1 MTLLKKQSSLAWELR
16 GYLWG
21 AAEIVVSCRRDAL
34 VPRYRGYVV
43 SVSPT
48 DATFELDDARWGE
61 PVLIPVDLVLTVR
74 RPHYHEDGP
83 EPERDR
89 PVVRPAIQSY
99 QQMPGQLTLGG
110 EPPPVSKRTRIA
122 MERAAGMLLS
132 QELLD
137 VLAAL
142 DAAARGRQSVS
153 SLEVADAAGES
164 LQWTVRRLN
173 ALAAQG
179 LALSVRERPYAW
191 IPGE

>member
-1 MTLLKKQSSLAWELR
+1 VTLLKKQASLAWELR
-16 GYLWG
+16 RYLWG
-21 AAEIVVSCRRDAL
+21 ALEVVVSCRRDAL

-48 DATFELDDARWGE
+48 DSTALLDDARWDE
-61 PVLIPVDLVLTVR
+61 PVLIPLNLVLTVR

-99 QQMPGQLTLGG
+99 QPMPGQLTLGG
-110 EPPPVSKRTRIA
+110 EPRPVSKRTRIA

-132 QELLD
+132 QDLLD

-142 DAAARGRQSVS
+142 DGAARGKQSVS

-173 ALAAQG
+173 ALARLR
-179 LALSVRERPYAW
+179 LALVVRERPYAW
-191 IPGE
+191 TPGE